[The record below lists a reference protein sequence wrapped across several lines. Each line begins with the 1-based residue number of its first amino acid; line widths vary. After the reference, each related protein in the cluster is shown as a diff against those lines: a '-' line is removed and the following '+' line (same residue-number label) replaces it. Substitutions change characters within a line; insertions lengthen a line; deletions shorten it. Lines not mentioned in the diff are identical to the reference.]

1 MSAAIIFAIKRW
13 RWLARVALLALAL
26 LFIHA
31 YGQSKYKAGQAQVQA
46 TWDAARLAANKA
58 LIKKE
63 REDVERYQQA
73 IAQRE
78 NALAAARTAAGKSAA
93 AAASLRGQLDTARG
107 RLARADAA
115 TCADYAATSNAVFSE
130 CVARYRSVAEAA
142 DRIAS
147 DRQTLID
154 AWPK

>member
-1 MSAAIIFAIKRW
+1 MSAAIIFAIKHW
-13 RWLARVALLALAL
+13 RWLAGAAVLALAL
-26 LFIHA
+26 LFVHA

-63 REDVERYQQA
+63 REDVERYQTA
-73 IAQRE
+73 IAERE
-78 NALAAARTAAGKSAA
+78 NALAAARAAAGKSAA

-107 RLARADAA
+107 RLSEADAA
-115 TCADYAATSNAVFSE
+115 TCADYATTASSVFSE
-130 CVARYRSVAEAA
+130 CVTRYRSVAEAA
-142 DRIAS
+142 DGHAA
-147 DRQTLID
+147 DATALMH

>member
-1 MSAAIIFAIKRW
+1 MMIFALKRW
-13 RWLARVALLALAL
+13 RWLAGAAVLALAL

-31 YGQSKYKAGQAQVQA
+31 YGQTQYKAGQAQVQA
-46 TWDAARLAANKA
+46 KWDAARLAANKA

-73 IAQRE
+73 ITQRE
-78 NALAAARTAAGKSAA
+78 TALAAARTAAGKSAA

-107 RLARADAA
+107 RLSEADAA
-115 TCADYAATSNAVFSE
+115 TCVHYAEASNAVFAE
-130 CVARYRSVAEAA
+130 CAAKYTEVAAAA
-142 DRIAS
+142 DGHAIDAA
-147 DRQTLID
+147 TLIS

>member
-1 MSAAIIFAIKRW
+1 MMIFALKRW
-13 RWLARVALLALAL
+13 RWLAGAALLALAL

-46 TWDAARLAANKA
+46 AWDAARLAANKA

-73 IAQRE
+73 LAERE
-78 NALAAARTAAGKSAA
+78 TALAAARAAAGKSAA
-93 AAASLRGQLDTARG
+93 AAASLRGQLDTARS

-115 TCADYAATSNAVFSE
+115 TCADYATTASAVFSE
-130 CVARYRSVAEAA
+130 CVTRYRSVAEAA
-142 DRIAS
+142 DGHAA
-147 DRQTLID
+147 DATALMH

>member
-1 MSAAIIFAIKRW
+1 MMIFALKRW
-13 RWLARVALLALAL
+13 RWLAGAAVLALAL
-26 LFIHA
+26 LFVHA

-73 IAQRE
+73 ITQRE
-78 NALAAARTAAGKSAA
+78 TALAAARAAAGKSAA
-93 AAASLRGQLDTARG
+93 AAASLRGQLDTARS
-107 RLARADAA
+107 RLAQADAA
-115 TCADYAATSNAVFSE
+115 TCADYATTSNSVFSE
-130 CVARYRSVAEAA
+130 CVTRYRGVAEAA
-142 DRIAS
+142 DGHAA
-147 DRQTLID
+147 DAGALMK

>member
-1 MSAAIIFAIKRW
+1 MMIFALKHW
-13 RWLARVALLALAL
+13 RWLAGAAVLALAL
-26 LFIHA
+26 LFVHA

-73 IAQRE
+73 LAERE
-78 NALAAARTAAGKSAA
+78 TALAAARAAAGKSAA

-107 RLARADAA
+107 RLSEADAA
-115 TCADYAATSNAVFSE
+115 TCADYATTSNAVFSE
-130 CVARYRSVAEAA
+130 CVTRYRVVAEAA
-142 DRIAS
+142 DGHAA
-147 DRQTLID
+147 DATALMN

>member
-1 MSAAIIFAIKRW
+1 MSAAIIFTIKHW
-13 RWLARVALLALAL
+13 RYLAGAAVLALAL

-58 LIKKE
+58 LIEKE
-63 REDVERYQQA
+63 REDVERHQQA
-73 IAQRE
+73 LAERE
-78 NALAAARTAAGKSAA
+78 TALAAARAAAGKSAA

-107 RLARADAA
+107 RLAEADAA
-115 TCADYAATSNAVFSE
+115 TCAHYAETSNAVFAE
-130 CVARYRSVAEAA
+130 CAAKYTEVAAAA
-142 DRIAS
+142 DDHAIDAA
-147 DRQTLID
+147 TLIS